1 MMGFNIWGNIL
12 LRQEFNPIWF
22 LPQDSYLFKYFAA
35 REQYFPDK
43 GEEGFVMLHGV
54 DFKSNLPVVEQLM
67 FDLENTSHIH
77 EIDAWYPH
85 FKNYVNSNFGK
96 GREKITLQIDHIK
109 LQPQPYR
116 ANLNFLNFIYGRYSL

>member
-1 MMGFNIWGNIL
+1 MGFNIWGNVL

-43 GEEGFVMLHGV
+43 GEEGFVMLQGL

-67 FDLENTSHIH
+67 YDLENTSHIH

-96 GREKITLQIDHIK
+96 GTEQIVTNQLHYNEIQPFRKK
-109 LQPQPYR
+109 LK
-116 ANLNFLNFIYGRYSL
+116 FDFIYGRYSL